1 MKINRKIGLAVG
13 AGVLS
18 VGIFGVAGFAYF
30 ESNVAPVSDTA
41 VVTQPVATP
50 DPSASAAPMPDQTK
64 PDALRQLA
72 KGLTESAATYLGVA
86 PTDLA
91 TQLKAGKS
99 LADIATATAG
109 RSRDGLVAALTTA
122 ATTKIDAAVTDG
134 TLTTDQAAMAKQKLS
149 AEIAKLVDRTGH
161 K

>member
-18 VGIFGVAGFAYF
+18 VGIFGAAGYAYF
-30 ESNVAPVSDTA
+30 GSSVAPAPDTA
-41 VVTQPVATP
+41 VVTQPVATA
-50 DPSASAAPMPDQTK
+50 DPSTAPMPDQTK
-64 PDALRQLA
+64 PDALKQIA

-86 PTDLA
+86 PKDLA

-109 RSRDGLVAALTTA
+109 KSRDGLVAALTTA

-134 TLTTDQAAMAKQKLS
+134 TLTTDQATMAKQKLS

>member
-1 MKINRKIGLAVG
+1 MKINRKIGLAIG

-18 VGIFGVAGFAYF
+18 VGIFGAAGYAYF
-30 ESNVAPVSDTA
+30 ESNVSPAPDTA
-41 VVTQPVATP
+41 VTTEPVATP
-50 DPSASAAPMPDQTK
+50 DPSASVAPMPDQKSTS
-64 PDALRQLA
+64 
-72 KGLTESAATYLGVA
+72 GLKQIARELIASASGYFGMTS
-86 PTDLA
+86 TDLA

-109 RSRDGLVAALTTA
+109 KSRDGLVAALTTTA
-122 ATTKIDAAVTDG
+122 NAKIDAAVTDG
-134 TLTTDQAAMAKQKLS
+134 ALSADQAAMLKQKLS